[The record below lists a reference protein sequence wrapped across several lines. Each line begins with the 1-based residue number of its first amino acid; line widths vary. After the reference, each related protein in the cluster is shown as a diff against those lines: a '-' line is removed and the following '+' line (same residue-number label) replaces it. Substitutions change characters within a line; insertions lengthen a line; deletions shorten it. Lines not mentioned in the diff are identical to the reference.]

1 MLRRFSRS
9 SRLGLALV
17 FVVGVVAVGLATW
30 AYAGPAGAH
39 PGMGCNPDPGH
50 GSPGCHVDEPTTTTT
65 VVSTTTTKL
74 STTTTKPSTSTT
86 KASTS
91 TTKASTST
99 TVPGTSTTGA
109 TTTTTGAGTA
119 TTGAGTATSQAG
131 TSTTEAGTS
140 TTAAAVTATTDA
152 GAATQGTATQ
162 GTDTSVACRQCH
174 LGVGPDF
181 AASLPGHIHS
191 NQSAFQGVYYGNKS
205 FAALTGTILAG
216 GLLIVATS
224 ISLRGLAR
232 IRRRAALRNKKGQ

>member
-86 KASTS
+86 KAS
-91 TTKASTST
+91 
-99 TVPGTSTTGA
+99 
-109 TTTTTGAGTA
+109 
-119 TTGAGTATSQAG
+119 
-131 TSTTEAGTS
+131 TS

-232 IRRRAALRNKKGQ
+232 IRRRAALRNKKGR